1 MNICTYIK
9 SNIVDVVDTTA
20 AGDSFNAV
28 YLASRFNGLSQDEAC
43 KAGHFLAGRVVQT
56 KGAILPKGSLNS
68 LRVNSDKS

>member
-43 KAGHFLAGRVVQT
+43 KAGHF
-56 KGAILPKGSLNS
+56 
-68 LRVNSDKS
+68 